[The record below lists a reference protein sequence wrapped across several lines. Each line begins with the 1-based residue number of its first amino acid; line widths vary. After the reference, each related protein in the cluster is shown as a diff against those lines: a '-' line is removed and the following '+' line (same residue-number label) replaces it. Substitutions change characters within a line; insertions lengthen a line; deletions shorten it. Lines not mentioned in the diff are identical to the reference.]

1 MEYDDYLLKHA
12 TGHSNR
18 IEGEPSEGPSFDNHL
33 RATLLVRGAAEVNQ
47 LLHPRVLHQLLFEGL
62 PINSTLHPGSA
73 LLVPGEYRQP
83 GTVVYIVQQSNDV
96 HTFPAGE
103 HVRGLMNSWCM
114 TAETMHQHGMP
125 RTHEEM
131 RWKFHAWFESIHPF
145 VDGNGRVGRL
155 LWWNMAMIAHA
166 RIEIIEFAGRQVY
179 YDLLSGWREV
189 YGNKKNMNPFS

>member
-1 MEYDDYLLKHA
+1 MNYNDDLLRYA

-18 IEGEPSEGPSFDNHL
+18 IEGEAITGPSFDNHL

-47 LLHPRVLHQLLFEGL
+47 LLHPRVLHELLFEGL
-62 PINSTLHPGSA
+62 PINSTMRPGA
-73 LLVPGEYRQP
+73 LIVPGKYRP
-83 GTVVYIVQQSNDV
+83 PDVRVYVQSQDGRSQ
-96 HTFPAGE
+96 HFFPDGDL
-103 HVRGLMNSWCM
+103 VRGLMNSWCM

-131 RWKFHAWFESIHPF
+131 RWLFHAWFEAIHPF

-166 RIEIIEFAGRQVY
+166 RIEVIAFEERQVY
-179 YDLLSGWREV
+179 YDRLGVWREV
-189 YGNKKNMNPFS
+189 YGNKMNMNPFS